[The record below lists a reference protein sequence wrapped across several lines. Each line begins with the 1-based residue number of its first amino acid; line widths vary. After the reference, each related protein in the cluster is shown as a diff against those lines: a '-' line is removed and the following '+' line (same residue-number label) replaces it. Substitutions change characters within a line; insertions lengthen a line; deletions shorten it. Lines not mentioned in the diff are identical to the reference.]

1 VAETSEAEATE
12 EDGDEDFE
20 LTPTSISDLIVKND
34 NNQMTQKEFF
44 KVFLMGLQQN
54 ITTKQK
60 LIEIEKRLEDTDSRL
75 EKLEVVEKAA
85 SEAPTEPEP
94 VPATEEAPVEEAV
107 EAPVEPAEEAP
118 VEAAEEAPVAEV
130 EAPAEPEEPA
140 SEAEDITTKVEKV
153 EKVRTSRKRSQKA
166 SGTQRESR
174 PKRVKV

>member
-1 VAETSEAEATE
+1 MRMVTREAEPEAPVEAVTEEAAEPVATETTKEDEVAETSEAEATD

-44 KVFLMGLQQN
+44 KVLLMGLQQN

-107 EAPVEPAEEAP
+107 EAPT
-118 VEAAEEAPVAEV
+118 
-130 EAPAEPEEPA
+130 EPEP
-140 SEAEDITTKVEKV
+140 V
-153 EKVRTSRKRSQKA
+153 
-166 SGTQRESR
+166 
-174 PKRVKV
+174 P